1 MPDEVRKGLVKF
13 YEAEMNPVLLVE
25 IDGRG
30 LMEAPKREAWEKAN
44 EMHLMSNKI
53 SKLSDNLN
61 CPLLYAL
68 FLQGNLH
75 LRVISHLFSN
85 SCLSLQILNLSHTEI
100 KSLPQSLFKLVQLQ
114 KFILRGCELFKE
126 LPAEIGELCHLE
138 VFDLEETEI
147 TKLPVTVGKLANLT
161 SLKVSFYLPVNGNR
175 KNDPANRI
183 IPQNVISRLS
193 QLEEL
198 SIDVNPKD
206 ERWNASIKD
215 ILKDVFCFNRLH
227 FLKLHLPEVFL
238 LNDLRNLS
246 WMHFKFIVGNNLKRI
261 ITQLPHALAIKFE
274 ERESCLKYVNGVGI
288 PTEIK

>member
-13 YEAEMNPVLLVE
+13 YEAEMNPVLLVKL
-25 IDGRG
+25 DGKG

-44 EMHLMSNKI
+44 EMHLRSNKI
-53 SKLSDNLN
+53 SKLPDNPN
-61 CPLLYAL
+61 CPLLCTL

-75 LRVISHLFSN
+75 LRVISPSFFQFMPI
-85 SCLSLQILNLSHTEI
+85 LQILNLSHTKI
-100 KSLPQSLFKLVQLQ
+100 KSLPQSLFKLVQLR
-114 KFILRGCELFKE
+114 KFILKGCELFKE

-138 VFDLEETEI
+138 VLDLEETEI
-147 TKLPVTVGKLANLT
+147 TKLLVTVGKLANLT

-183 IPQNVISRLS
+183 IPQNLISRLS

-198 SIDVNPKD
+198 SIDVNPED

-215 ILKDVFCFNRLH
+215 ILKEVFCLNRLH

-261 ITQLPHALAIKFE
+261 ITRLLPYTVLGVYAIWDSII
-274 ERESCLKYVNGVGI
+274 SCIY
-288 PTEIK
+288 